1 METVQEFG
9 LYLPSTYTFDVAR
22 LQEIEV
28 NSPEFKEL
36 LVRLYQNINNMILS
50 LNMKESALYDNTNE
64 FVTGAVYYP
73 RPGLTSTTQQES
85 AFRQEYRTTIDF
97 GALPNAGNKNVPH
110 GIVFTSQMTFT
121 QIYATATDTTN
132 LQAIPIPYIDAG
144 LVTVPPP
151 TLTPSP
157 LGNIQIYVDATD
169 VWITT
174 TANLTNFDQCI
185 VILEYLKF

>member
-9 LYLPSTYTFDVAR
+9 LFLPSTYTFDVAR
-22 LQEIEV
+22 LYEVDV

-36 LVRLYQNINNMILS
+36 LVRLYQDVNSIILS
-50 LNMKESALYDNTNE
+50 LNLKESGLYDNTNE

-85 AFRQEYRTTIDF
+85 ALRQEYATIIDF
-97 GALPNAGNKNVPH
+97 GALPNAGNKSAPH
-110 GIVFTSQMTFT
+110 GIVFTSQMMFT
-121 QIYATATDTTN
+121 RMYATATDTTN
-132 LQAIPIPYIDAG
+132 LQAISINNVDAG

-157 LGNIQIYVDATD
+157 LGNVQIYVDATD
-169 VWITT
+169 VWIRT
-174 TANLTNFDQCI
+174 TANLTNFDQC
-185 VILEYLKF
+185 VVVLKYLKF